1 MLDHLDKTKRT
12 HTCGELRTA
21 NVGELVTL
29 VGWVNRRRDHGPLLF
44 VHLRDR
50 TGITQV
56 VFNAEVSPAAHARAK
71 EARPEFVIAV
81 TGQCVV
87 RTSETVNPSMETGEV
102 EVIVEELKILNDAQT
117 PPFQIDNCDAA
128 EDLRLKFRY
137 LDLRR
142 PEMQHNL
149 RLRHQLALA
158 TRNYLDGQGFF
169 EIETPVL
176 TKSTPEGAR
185 DYLVPS
191 RTSPGKFFALPQSP
205 QLFKQLLMIAGYDR
219 YFQIARCFRDED
231 LRADRQPEF
240 TQVDIEMSFVQPDD
254 VFGVIEPL
262 VCEYFKVAGL
272 EQPARPF
279 LRLAYHDAMERYG
292 SDKPDLR
299 FGLEFVDLNA
309 EFEGSSFEPY
319 ADAIAKGGAVK
330 GIVAPGGGRY
340 SRKQLDELVEVAKR
354 YGAGGLAWIQ
364 LNENETKSS
373 LLKALGVE
381 GVKRVA
387 AAAGAET
394 GDAVLLIGGKWD
406 VVVTSLGAVRLE
418 VARRED
424 LISERPARVL
434 WVTDFPMFE
443 YHDDDKRWYALHH
456 PFTSPDDSD
465 LEKLEDDPASVR
477 AKAYDLVLNGSEIG
491 GGSIR
496 IHRSD
501 IQSRVFR
508 ALGLTEAEAREKFG
522 FFLDALTYGTP
533 PHGGI
538 ALGFDRITMLLAN
551 ANSIRDVIAFPKT
564 SNASDLMTDSPSE
577 VSPEQLAELKIKTL
591 T

>member
-87 RTSETVNPSMETGEV
+87 RTSETVNTSMETGEV

-279 LRLAYHDAMERYG
+279 LRLAYRDAMERYG

-330 GIVAPGGGRY
+330 GIVASGGGRY

>member
-1 MLDHLDKTKRT
+1 LKRT
-12 HTCGELRTA
+12 DYCGRIDQRYLGQT
-21 NVGELVTL
+21 VSVM
-29 VGWVNRRRDHGPLLF
+29 GWVHRRRDHGGVIF
-44 VHLRDR
+44 IDLRDR
-50 TGITQV
+50 EGIVQV
-56 VFNAEVSPAAHARAK
+56 VCDPDRAETFAIAEKLRNEYCIAVSGRVRP
-71 EARPEFVIAV
+71 RPE
-81 TGQCVV
+81 G
-87 RTSETVNPSMETGEV
+87 TVNANLVSGEV
-102 EVIVEELKILNDAQT
+102 EVLAATIEIFNASAT
-117 PPFQIDNCDAA
+117 PPFLPDDENLS
-128 EDLRLKFRY
+128 ETVRLTHRV

-142 PEMQHNL
+142 PQMQRNMML
-149 RLRHQLALA
+149 RYRTAMSA
-158 TRNYLDGQGFF
+158 RKYLDALGFID
-169 EIETPVL
+169 IETPVL
-176 TKSTPEGAR
+176 YKSTPEGAR
-185 DYLVPS
+185 EFLVPS
-191 RTSPGKFFALPQSP
+191 RMHHGQFYALPQSP
-205 QLFKQLLMIAGYDR
+205 QLFKQMLMIAGFDR
-219 YFQIARCFRDED
+219 YYQIVKCFRDED

-330 GIVAPGGGRY
+330 GIVASGGGRY

>member
-191 RTSPGKFFALPQSP
+191 RTSAGKFFALPQSP

-254 VFGVIEPL
+254 VFDVIEPL

-279 LRLAYHDAMERYG
+279 LRLAYRDAMERYG

-330 GIVAPGGGRY
+330 GIVASGGGRY

-465 LEKLEDDPASVR
+465 LEKLEADPASVR

>member
-330 GIVAPGGGRY
+330 GIVASGGGRY

>member
-87 RTSETVNPSMETGEV
+87 RTSETVNTSMETGEV

-191 RTSPGKFFALPQSP
+191 RTSAGKFFALPQSP

-254 VFGVIEPL
+254 VFGVVEPL

-279 LRLAYHDAMERYG
+279 LRLAYRDAMERYG

-330 GIVAPGGGRY
+330 GIVASGGGRY

>member
-1 MLDHLDKTKRT
+1 
-12 HTCGELRTA
+12 
-21 NVGELVTL
+21 
-29 VGWVNRRRDHGPLLF
+29 
-44 VHLRDR
+44 
-50 TGITQV
+50 
-56 VFNAEVSPAAHARAK
+56 
-71 EARPEFVIAV
+71 
-81 TGQCVV
+81 
-87 RTSETVNPSMETGEV
+87 
-102 EVIVEELKILNDAQT
+102 
-117 PPFQIDNCDAA
+117 
-128 EDLRLKFRY
+128 
-137 LDLRR
+137 
-142 PEMQHNL
+142 
-149 RLRHQLALA
+149 
-158 TRNYLDGQGFF
+158 
-169 EIETPVL
+169 
-176 TKSTPEGAR
+176 
-185 DYLVPS
+185 
-191 RTSPGKFFALPQSP
+191 
-205 QLFKQLLMIAGYDR
+205 
-219 YFQIARCFRDED
+219 
-231 LRADRQPEF
+231 
-240 TQVDIEMSFVQPDD
+240 
-254 VFGVIEPL
+254 
-262 VCEYFKVAGL
+262 
-272 EQPARPF
+272 
-279 LRLAYHDAMERYG
+279 
-292 SDKPDLR
+292 
-299 FGLEFVDLNA
+299 
-309 EFEGSSFEPY
+309 
-319 ADAIAKGGAVK
+319 
-330 GIVAPGGGRY
+330 
-340 SRKQLDELVEVAKR
+340 
-354 YGAGGLAWIQ
+354 

>member
-1 MLDHLDKTKRT
+1 
-12 HTCGELRTA
+12 
-21 NVGELVTL
+21 
-29 VGWVNRRRDHGPLLF
+29 
-44 VHLRDR
+44 
-50 TGITQV
+50 
-56 VFNAEVSPAAHARAK
+56 
-71 EARPEFVIAV
+71 
-81 TGQCVV
+81 
-87 RTSETVNPSMETGEV
+87 
-102 EVIVEELKILNDAQT
+102 
-117 PPFQIDNCDAA
+117 
-128 EDLRLKFRY
+128 
-137 LDLRR
+137 
-142 PEMQHNL
+142 
-149 RLRHQLALA
+149 
-158 TRNYLDGQGFF
+158 
-169 EIETPVL
+169 
-176 TKSTPEGAR
+176 
-185 DYLVPS
+185 
-191 RTSPGKFFALPQSP
+191 
-205 QLFKQLLMIAGYDR
+205 
-219 YFQIARCFRDED
+219 
-231 LRADRQPEF
+231 
-240 TQVDIEMSFVQPDD
+240 
-254 VFGVIEPL
+254 
-262 VCEYFKVAGL
+262 
-272 EQPARPF
+272 
-279 LRLAYHDAMERYG
+279 MERYG

-330 GIVAPGGGRY
+330 GIVASGGGRY

-456 PFTSPDDSD
+456 PFTSPVDSD